1 MEIGHD
7 VTKILVVTKKDNK
20 DYRIVVLKDN
30 KNQQM
35 QIIDEGYLIIEH
47 PTTTIITT
55 NNDATQT
62 VITNK
67 IDNSRTEIKAVL
79 ETLTQSNLKVDSTQ
93 IESLEYTEGAKS
105 VDYTVVIK
113 DNNGNPYKQM
123 TLLQDK
129 ITKKTTVIDEIS
141 LLQ

>member
-1 MEIGHD
+1 LEIGHD